1 LVSINVVPTS
11 HRYLPEDTR
20 TQVLQLE
27 ILVRKLGTIDRLS
40 TISITSCYIST
51 LNPEVIIL
59 PFGFFDTMEWRSLV
73 MQWLARYAD
82 SFLACKQSIVGYI
95 IKWNDCIKMVCEK
108 SNVFEFTSTFLP
120 PNKTDKERDS
130 PVQSA
135 RKFSAVFGTTSA
147 RRTISMRPADVP
159 PIVISKKQTGFA
171 LFSVVARY
179 MKRRRAAKEEE
190 E

>member
-1 LVSINVVPTS
+1 VKWNTNESEVSNSEQNILMWRTILVSINVVPTS

-82 SFLACKQSIVGYI
+82 SFLACKQSIVGY
-95 IKWNDCIKMVCEK
+95 K
-108 SNVFEFTSTFLP
+108 
-120 PNKTDKERDS
+120 
-130 PVQSA
+130 
-135 RKFSAVFGTTSA
+135 
-147 RRTISMRPADVP
+147 
-159 PIVISKKQTGFA
+159 
-171 LFSVVARY
+171 
-179 MKRRRAAKEEE
+179 
-190 E
+190 